1 MGYKV
6 LVTIDLPDIDSKIR
20 DEFYNVLKEEKWNKI
35 ESLTTAW
42 KVSFKDDVTREGAIS
57 TLESDLKKA
66 KEKSKAKKVEYA
78 IQMDKVQVTVKRL

>member
-6 LVTIDLPDIDSKIR
+6 LITIDLPDIDSKTR
-20 DEFYNVLKEEKWNKI
+20 DEFYNVLKEEKWSKI

-42 KVSFKDDVTREGAIS
+42 KVSFKDDVKREGAIS

-78 IQMDKVQVTVKRL
+78 IQMDKEQVVVKKL